1 MIINVAHE
9 VPQDAYDRAAKVV
22 EHYALYEAG
31 FAGASIERGE
41 FTCVPDSESID
52 ANVLL
57 NAVRHAID
65 NDEE

>member
-9 VPQDAYDRAAKVV
+9 VPQDAYDRAVAVV
-22 EHYALYEAG
+22 WHYALYEAG
-31 FAGASIERGE
+31 FAGASIQRGE
-41 FTCVPDSESID
+41 YTCVPDSESAD

-65 NDEE
+65 DDEE